1 MSFVPGTSS
10 EAESAF
16 KLASWLQRATSL
28 KDTSSNEQK
37 RKNDQMTSLSNKV
50 HELKSFEVN
59 SV

>member
-16 KLASWLQRATSL
+16 KLASGLECATLS

-37 RKNDQMTSLSNKV
+37 RENDQMTSLSNRV